1 MPVEQIRGPPPGNHR
16 LSSSKLK
23 AKKEG
28 NTSSSKLA
36 AVREVLRLEASAP
49 SRVTNMPTNG
59 NESGKH
65 RPAQSQQN
73 RGQASSPGRGGPAGS
88 GGRGI
93 VTRQS
98 NSGRGGPP
106 GRGGGRGPQSAGGR
120 SGGRSGRQLSSP
132 SGRGGR
138 GTSPGRHSQTQQH
151 RAASAALMQQQQ
163 QQRAGLNGDGR
174 PRLVRSGQQQ
184 SHPASTTSLGLS
196 IGPDPAM
203 LRASQTSLYQSRIRD
218 GLCPTCGIQLFEM
231 KKPGLL
237 SKRSSMK
244 RIPINIDGVV
254 FGGQCLKCNR
264 PGGPATPTAKR
275 GSSDPDFSLD
285 GSHPL
290 QQAAASPSERN
301 LHYHA
306 HMQPDAAVPPGA
318 HMHSSHELNASL
330 NSFEGHGSG
339 SSFPQP
345 QQQRRSTNIPPQQ
358 QQSNRS
364 ISLRSFEGIAGE
376 SGNVPAGASAAADTD
391 GISAIP
397 SIGQDFSTD
406 DKKRQLLIEQEILLN
421 QFHASKMSQ
430 MSLDQ
435 SALHGHIAG
444 DRRAGASADAGG
456 ATAVE
461 TTASPDHRSYD
472 KGVGVEINRPFGPNG
487 GLGRQSSSRRGTAIG
502 RQGSNDRM
510 LSSVNEADFRRLD
523 SNDAD
528 PMDEVDELAIKA
540 INPDDAMVKEQMRIM
555 EQIQKQNEA
564 TERRVADKALNMSGE
579 LNYTDKFAEQDEN
592 DKAKAQQQKNA
603 EPSSLRAEA
612 DKGAGAQAN
621 DSDGKL
627 TVDIDLLDS
636 NSISDNIAAFVVKP
650 KGEAR
655 TMEAWS
661 KEWMGVDNTGNAD
674 KDQDNGAAMS
684 EEDRKDAERRR
695 RRREEKA
702 RRASGDDIPKDI
714 EIDNHDSG
722 SEISMGDARDALKK
736 QKRRQK
742 QERRSSQT
750 EDLLAMD
757 EDDIRKQE
765 AILRDIDQKKHEKKN
780 EHHHHGHARDR
791 SKGKGGSADGGQPPV
806 PMTIAVPP
814 DGGNEVGTLSN
825 PNDLD
830 DDLRDGCTY
839 TGDFNADGLRHGRGT
854 LEWVNGD
861 KYEGQ
866 FFSGMRHGVGKL
878 MFADGELYICVNHFF
893 LFLCLIFKI

>member
-184 SHPASTTSLGLS
+184 SHPASITSLGLS

-330 NSFEGHGSG
+330 NSFEEGHGSG

-345 QQQRRSTNIPPQQ
+345 QQQQRRSTNVPPQQQQ

-364 ISLRSFEGIAGE
+364 ISLRSLEGIAGE
-376 SGNVPAGASAAADTD
+376 SGNVTADTE

-406 DKKRQLLIEQEILLN
+406 NKKRQLLIEQEILLN

-430 MSLDQ
+430 MTLDQ
-435 SALHGHIAG
+435 SALHSHISG

-461 TTASPDHRSYD
+461 TTASPHHRSYD
-472 KGVGVEINRPFGPNG
+472 KGVGVEVNRPFGPNG
-487 GLGRQSSSRRGTAIG
+487 GLGRKSSSRRGMALG

-510 LSSVNEADFRRLD
+510 LSSVNEAGLRRLD

-555 EQIQKQNEA
+555 EQIQKQNE
-564 TERRVADKALNMSGE
+564 TTDKALNMSGE
-579 LNYTDKFAEQDEN
+579 LNYTDKFAEQEEI
-592 DKAKAQQQKNA
+592 DKAKAQQKNA
-603 EPSSLRAEA
+603 ERTAKTMTSSSPSSPSRAEA

-621 DSDGKL
+621 DSEGKL
-627 TVDIDLLDS
+627 TVDIDLY

-661 KEWMGVDNTGNAD
+661 KEWMGNEKKESAD
-674 KDQDNGAAMS
+674 KDQVNGAAMS

-702 RRASGDDIPKDI
+702 RRASGEDIPKNI

-736 QKRRQK
+736 QKRRQQ
-742 QERRSSQT
+742 QERRSSLT
-750 EDLLAMD
+750 EDLFSMD
-757 EDDIRKQE
+757 EDAIRKQE
-765 AILRDIDQKKHEKKN
+765 AILRDIDQKKHEERKEKKN
-780 EHHHHGHARDR
+780 KHH
-791 SKGKGGSADGGQPPV
+791 SADGGQPPV

-814 DGGNEVGTLSN
+814 GGGNEVGTLSN

-854 LEWVNGD
+854 LEWANGD

-866 FFSGMRHGVGKL
+866 FFNGMRHGVGKL
-878 MFADGELYICVNHFF
+878 MFADGEFYF
-893 LFLCLIFKI
+893 